1 MWQGFLSKEIIL
13 IIFYTILRGISSRAK
28 SKCLKILKKAIFF
41 KTPLEK
47 CNIVCESGLK
57 KCVFVLIYPLGKCI
71 FKVCSNGKSLKN
83 SKNG

>member
-1 MWQGFLSKEIIL
+1 MLENFG
-13 IIFYTILRGISSRAK
+13 
-28 SKCLKILKKAIFF
+28 KKAIFF

-47 CNIVCESGLK
+47 CNIVCKSGLK